1 MKSKLIEIK
10 KLSTKFKEGKDYKVV
25 HNELDLDVYDGEVLS
40 IIGKN
45 GCGKTTLVQTLVGLK
60 KLQSGEINFADD
72 FDLRNET
79 GIQFQT
85 EDKTSDLI
93 RPKNLIKFFTKF
105 YGAEK
110 INEEKLNEMIEVF
123 GLTEFMNRKLNKLSG
138 GQRQRL
144 NLLLAV
150 MSQPRL
156 IILDEFTTGL
166 DISSV
171 MGILEYI
178 MKMKKENKATI
189 IVITHQSKEI
199 KMMADRVVHMRD
211 GKIADE
217 FTHKEIVEKY
227 KNDFD
232 DFLYK
237 TIEGGK

>member
-1 MKSKLIEIK
+1 MKQKLVEIK
-10 KLSTKFKEGKDYKVV
+10 KLTTKFKEGKDFKVV
-25 HNELDLDVYDGEVLS
+25 HNELDLDIYDGEVLS

-60 KLQSGEINFADD
+60 KLQSGEIVLADG
-72 FDLRNET
+72 FDLREQT

-85 EDKTSDLI
+85 EDKTSELI
-93 RPKNLIKFFTKF
+93 RPKNLIKFFKKF
-105 YGAEK
+105 YGEDK
-110 INEEKLNEMIEVF
+110 IDDAKLEEMIEVF

-166 DISSV
+166 DITSV

-178 MKMKKENKATI
+178 MKMKKENKSTI

-199 KMMADRVVHMRD
+199 KMMADRVVLMKD
-211 GKIADE
+211 GKIAKE
-217 FTHKEIVEKY
+217 FTNKEIVDKY

-232 DFLYK
+232 DFLFK
-237 TIEGGK
+237 AIEGKE